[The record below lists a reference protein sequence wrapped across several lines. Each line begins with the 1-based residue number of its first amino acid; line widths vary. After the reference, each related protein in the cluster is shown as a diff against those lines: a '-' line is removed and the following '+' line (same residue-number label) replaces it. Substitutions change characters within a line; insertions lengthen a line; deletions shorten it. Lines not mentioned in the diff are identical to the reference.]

1 MPVPELPPFD
11 GKAANNAWRTIRRP
25 DGSEYQVFA
34 SESFVK
40 FVQGLRTQ
48 QDYVEGHDIQIKDLD
63 SRVKGLSS
71 STDNRLDKLEA
82 DVKALQ
88 EAPQAR
94 PFP

>member
-1 MPVPELPPFD
+1 MAVPELPPFD
-11 GKAANNAWRTIRRP
+11 ARAANNAWRTIRKA
-25 DGSEYQVFA
+25 DGGEYQVFG
-34 SESFVK
+34 SEQFVK

-48 QDYVEGHDIQIKDLD
+48 QDYVEGHDLQIKDAD
-63 SRVKGLSS
+63 ARIKALSS